1 MYYYNK
7 SSDANRESTGILATL
22 RDSSDGKVELI
33 FDDASSVPMLDAVSW
48 SQKHLFTIKEF
59 ELDRLEKMDFTQ
71 SELVEIAESLLTR
84 LKTLRR

>member
-1 MYYYNK
+1 
-7 SSDANRESTGILATL
+7 
-22 RDSSDGKVELI
+22 
-33 FDDASSVPMLDAVSW
+33 MLDAVSW

-71 SELVEIAESLLTR
+71 AELVEIAESLLTR